1 MAKKPLAEVT
11 MHPVADLHVMGG
23 LEIGHAGVPC
33 GRPVSEDFFD
43 FACPAPD
50 ELARRGLVLAL
61 ADGMTSPGGGG
72 RRAAETCVRA
82 ALSDF
87 YATPSHWDVPRA
99 LDRIVG
105 SVNAWLLSHN
115 QRDGEKLSMVS
126 TLSVLVLRGDTYH
139 VAHVGDTRICRV
151 RGNAIERL
159 TTDHVWPRKDMHH
172 VLRRAVGLDEHLVM
186 EFSSDR
192 VLPGDVFLMLSDG
205 VWEVLGETGVR
216 EAVLA
221 HQAPGELAG
230 ALVRRSIERQ
240 RGYYGRNDATAA
252 AVRIGAVCAPGA
264 MSG

>member
-1 MAKKPLAEVT
+1 
-11 MHPVADLHVMGG
+11 MHPATDVHVMEG
-23 LEIGHAGVPC
+23 LEIGHASVPC

-43 FACPAPD
+43 FACPSPD

-82 ALSDF
+82 ALSDY
-87 YATPSHWDVPRA
+87 YATPAAWEVPRA

-105 SVNAWLLSHN
+105 SVNAWLLAHN
-115 QRDGEKLSMVS
+115 QRDGEKQSMVS
-126 TLSVLVLRGDTYH
+126 TLSVLVLRGDMYY

-151 RGNAIERL
+151 RGHAIERL

-192 VLPGDVFLMLSDG
+192 VLPGDLFLMLSDG
-205 VWEVLGETGVR
+205 VWEVLGEVGVR
-216 EAVLA
+216 EVVQA
-221 HQAPGELAG
+221 HQRPGDMVG
-230 ALVRRSIERQ
+230 ALVQRSIERQ

-252 AVRIGAVCAPGA
+252 AVRVTAKPAPAAV
-264 MSG
+264 SG